1 MKILALFMLLV
12 LLPISTASTYT
23 LGSHQ
28 ESFNVSEPYNSS
40 AKIGL
45 PTYVPE
51 GDSWM
56 YKLEMAP
63 NDEDLIT
70 ITVIELPPNGVSSGG
85 WLKTFISSHLKLL
98 QEIGIGDHKYSTMDF
113 RGYSAYQES
122 FPAQTVSTTN
132 GSAQYPAS
140 RALTYALDERTVV
153 TVVAMGDKI
162 NVPYQEILDTIEV
175 TEASTKPTKYAPYIS
190 TTNGNGSKA

>member
-28 ESFNVSEPYNSS
+28 VSFNVSEPYNSS

-70 ITVIELPPNGVSSGG
+70 ITVIE
-85 WLKTFISSHLKLL
+85 
-98 QEIGIGDHKYSTMDF
+98 
-113 RGYSAYQES
+113 
-122 FPAQTVSTTN
+122 
-132 GSAQYPAS
+132 
-140 RALTYALDERTVV
+140 
-153 TVVAMGDKI
+153 
-162 NVPYQEILDTIEV
+162 
-175 TEASTKPTKYAPYIS
+175 
-190 TTNGNGSKA
+190 